1 MIPCPAAPAGRV
13 DFILVEPSHP
23 GNVGAAARA
32 IRVMG
37 FSRLVVVA
45 PRDPGILGHP
55 QAIALASGA
64 HDVLA
69 AAHRCDSLHVALAD
83 TTLALGL
90 SAAGR
95 EFGPPPLAPRP
106 ACEELVREL
115 GASTRSRVALVFGT
129 ERTGLSIAQLQSC
142 QRLCAIPGAG
152 DYRSLNLA
160 QAVQVMAFVMSEA
173 LGSGAADD
181 GGGLSSPDRAPGTP
195 EGEPASGAQVE
206 AMYAHLERVLIAI
219 DFLDPAHPKKLM
231 PRLRRLFSRTRLG
244 VEEVDLLRGICTKI
258 ERSIARD
265 DK

>member
-1 MIPCPAAPAGRV
+1 MNQRPDAPARRV

-45 PRDPGILGHP
+45 PRDAGILAHP

-64 HDVLA
+64 DDVLA
-69 AAHRCDSLHVALAD
+69 AARVCDSLEAALAD
-83 TTLALGL
+83 VTLALGL
-90 SAAGR
+90 SASGR
-95 EFGPPPLAPRP
+95 EFGPAPRPPRP
-106 ACEELVREL
+106 ACEELVGEL
-115 GASTRSRVALVFGT
+115 DASARTRVALVFGT
-129 ERTGLSIAQLQSC
+129 ERTGLSVGQLQLC

-173 LGSGAADD
+173 LQAGTA
-181 GGGLSSPDRAPGTP
+181 GGQAGVTGPGRAPGTP

-206 AMYAHLERVLIAI
+206 AMYAHLERALVGIG
-219 DFLDPAHPKKLM
+219 FLDPAHPKKLM
-231 PRLRRLFSRTRLG
+231 PRLRRLFGRTRLG

-258 ERSIARD
+258 ERSIGKD

>member
-1 MIPCPAAPAGRV
+1 MNPCPDAPAGRV

-45 PRDPGILGHP
+45 PPDREVLRHP

-64 HDVLA
+64 DDVLA
-69 AAHRCDSLHVALAD
+69 AARCLDSLEAALAD

-90 SAAGR
+90 SASGR
-95 EFGPPPLAPRP
+95 EFGPAPVPPRP
-106 ACEELVREL
+106 ACAELVREL
-115 GASTRSRVALVFGT
+115 QASARARVALVFGT
-129 ERTGLSIAQLQSC
+129 ERTGLSIGQLQLC

-173 LGSGAADD
+173 IGAATVDA
-181 GGGLSSPDRAPGTP
+181 GAWLSSPRRAPGTP

-206 AMYAHLERVLIAI
+206 AMYAHLERALVGIG
-219 DFLDPAHPKKLM
+219 FLDPAHPKKLM

-258 ERSIARD
+258 ERNIAKD
-265 DK
+265 DG

>member
-1 MIPCPAAPAGRV
+1 MNPCPAAPAGRV
-13 DFILVEPSHP
+13 DFVLVEPSHP

-45 PRDPGILGHP
+45 PRDPGVLAHP
-55 QAIALASGA
+55 QAIAMASGA
-64 HDVLA
+64 DDVLA
-69 AAHRCDSLHVALAD
+69 AARRCDSLEAALAD

-90 SAAGR
+90 SASGR
-95 EFGPPPLAPRP
+95 EFGPTPAPPRP

-115 GASTRSRVALVFGT
+115 GASARTRVALVFGT
-129 ERTGLSIAQLQSC
+129 ERTGLSIGQLQLC

-173 LGSGAADD
+173 LAAGVAD
-181 GGGLSSPDRAPGTP
+181 GGASVSSPGRAPGTP
-195 EGEPASGAQVE
+195 EGEPASGAQIE
-206 AMYAHLERVLIAI
+206 AMYAHLERALVGIG
-219 DFLDPAHPKKLM
+219 FLDPAHPKKLM

-258 ERSIARD
+258 ERSSAKD
-265 DK
+265 DR

>member
-1 MIPCPAAPAGRV
+1 MNPRPDAPARRV

-37 FSRLVVVA
+37 FSRLVLVA
-45 PRDPGILGHP
+45 PADPGILRHP

-64 HDVLA
+64 DDVLLA
-69 AAHRCDSLHVALAD
+69 AGRCDSLEAALAD

-90 SAAGR
+90 SASGR
-95 EFGPPPLAPRP
+95 EFGPAPVAPRP
-106 ACEELVREL
+106 ACAELAGEL
-115 GASTRSRVALVFGT
+115 HASARTRVALVFGT
-129 ERTGLSIAQLQSC
+129 ERTGLSVGQLQLC

-173 LGSGAADD
+173 LAAGTGDGAAL
-181 GGGLSSPDRAPGTP
+181 LSSPRRAPGTP

-206 AMYAHLERVLIAI
+206 AMYAHLERALIGI
-219 DFLDPAHPKKLM
+219 GFLDPDHPKKLM
-231 PRLRRLFSRTRLG
+231 PRLRRLFARTRLG
-244 VEEVDLLRGICTKI
+244 TEEVDLLRGICTKI
-258 ERSIARD
+258 ERSIGKD
-265 DK
+265 DR